1 MQKIGQEQGSESF
14 FDRVEDIHKKRLED
28 LRQFLIVLAM
38 LAFTTV
44 LNAFLAQFI
53 HPSSLVFVYLV
64 PAIASAIY
72 LGNGAAVFS
81 FTCGFLIFNFLYVEP
96 YYSLH
101 ISKPQ
106 DIYNI
111 IVYFT
116 IAALITY
123 LINLI
128 RLQNTFLKNRL
139 DRVSLIEDMSR
150 DFLSMIPIE
159 KPLLNQNPPG
169 SLRIRV
175 LSQLGNLALKYVKMV
190 LNVPALVF
198 FREDDGNL
206 KVWAKSNVD
215 LEITEQ
221 EKVAATWTL
230 NNGEVSGAGT
240 HTYSDTPFY
249 FIPLKSIEEI
259 IGVIGILSDSKDLFP
274 EQRRLLGTISN
285 LTTIVAARWMGV

>member
-14 FDRVEDIHKKRLED
+14 FDRAEDIHKKRLED

-72 LGNGAAVFS
+72 LGNWAAVFS

-106 DIYNI
+106 DIYNV

>member
-14 FDRVEDIHKKRLED
+14 FDRAEDIHKKRLED